1 VLRRFPHISRDRP
14 RPPAVLTPN
23 CRSALSLKYSKRAE
37 VRSDRGRQAW
47 VGEGLAVIPV
57 IVRVVP
63 VIGPEGQEMV
73 SGERDC
79 GDGVTCAGP

>member
-1 VLRRFPHISRDRP
+1 MQATSTAQNDAPGADHRN
-14 RPPAVLTPN
+14 N
-23 CRSALSLKYSKRAE
+23 CRSALVQKYGKRAE
-37 VRSDRGRQAW
+37 MRSDRRQQVW

-57 IVRVVP
+57 IVRVIP

>member
-1 VLRRFPHISRDRP
+1 M
-14 RPPAVLTPN
+14 
-23 CRSALSLKYSKRAE
+23 
-37 VRSDRGRQAW
+37 RSDRRQQVW

-57 IVRVVP
+57 IVRVIP